1 MKADKFSSLLMRQ
14 KNMKVE
20 LKDMEAHQKI
30 VSDDTFKKEIKKEKD
45 KKKLKNI
52 EDIFDK
58 GTNNKG
64 KKHNTPCGKPPSKC
78 KCKSKKKS

>member
-20 LKDMEAHQKI
+20 LKDMEAHQRI

-58 GTNNKG
+58 GT
-64 KKHNTPCGKPPSKC
+64 KKYNTPCGKPPSKC
-78 KCKSKKKS
+78 SCKNKRSNKK